1 MSGETPLRY
10 VDIFNGDADGL
21 IARHQ
26 YRLAFPVSAD
36 QLRLITGVKRDIA
49 LVGRLDASLVN
60 DEVTVFDISYDQNAA
75 AVEHLLAQGVHVRYF
90 DHHRAD
96 QLKMHALLDAHIDP
110 SPTICTSLLV
120 DQFLGG
126 AYRAWAITAAFGD
139 NLITVATQLASEQS
153 FAATETTAL
162 RELGECLNYNAYGER
177 EEDLYFRPAELAAR
191 LAPYENPL
199 AFIEADTAFATL
211 KHGVIDDLQRAI
223 AIAPYHVSAACAIFI
238 LPDEPWARRVSGAF
252 ANRVAEAHPARA
264 HAILTHNLA
273 GNFTVSIRAPVVAA
287 HSADRVA
294 LAFAGGGGRAS
305 AAGINQLASDEIAT
319 LIAKMDAVFD
329 PHAAPNS
336 APSMPTRESS

>member
-1 MSGETPLRY
+1 MRY

-26 YRLAFPVSAD
+26 YRLAFPVSNG

-49 LVGRLDASLVN
+49 LVGQLDASLA

-75 AVEHLLAQGVHVRYF
+75 AVEKLLAQGVHVRYF

-96 QLKMHALLDAHIDP
+96 KRKMHNLLDAHIDP

-120 DQFLGG
+120 DRFLGG
-126 AYRAWAITAAFGD
+126 AYRTWAITAAFGD
-139 NLITVATQLASEQS
+139 NLITVATQLACEQALS
-153 FAATETTAL
+153 VAETAAL

-199 AFIEADTAFATL
+199 TFMQADTAFATL
-211 KHGVIDDLQRAI
+211 KRGVVEDLQRAS
-223 AIAPYHVSAACAIFI
+223 AVAPHFVSTACAIFI
-238 LPDEPWARRVSGAF
+238 LPDAAWARRVSGAF
-252 ANRVAEAHPARA
+252 ANRIAEAHPARA
-264 HAILTHNLA
+264 HAILTQKLA
-273 GNFTVSIRAPVVAA
+273 GDFAVSIRAPMVAA
-287 HSADRVA
+287 HSADLVA

-305 AAGINQLASDEIAT
+305 AAGINQLAADEIAT
-319 LIAKMDAVFD
+319 LIAKMDAVFGAIAT
-329 PHAAPNS
+329 PIAAPHEL
-336 APSMPTRESS
+336 PHESS

>member
-1 MSGETPLRY
+1 MRY

-26 YRLAFPVSAD
+26 YRLAFPVSNG

-49 LVGRLDASLVN
+49 LVGQLDASLV

-96 QLKMHALLDAHIDP
+96 KLKMHALLDAHIDL
-110 SPTICTSLLV
+110 SPTTCTSLLV

-139 NLITVATQLASEQS
+139 NLITVATQLACEQALS
-153 FAATETTAL
+153 AAEAAAL

-191 LAPYENPL
+191 LAPYANPL
-199 AFIEADTAFATL
+199 AFMQADNAFATL
-211 KHGVIDDLQRAI
+211 KRGVIEDLQRAI
-223 AIAPYHVSAACAIFI
+223 AVAPHYVSTACAIFI
-238 LPDEPWARRVSGAF
+238 LPDAAWARRVSGAF

-264 HAILTHNLA
+264 HAILTQKQA
-273 GNFTVSIRAPVVAA
+273 GDFTVSIRAPVAAA

-294 LAFAGGGGRAS
+294 LAFVGGGGRAS

-319 LIAKMDAVFD
+319 LIVKMDAAFGSITT
-329 PHAAPNS
+329 PIS
-336 APSMPTRESS
+336 APHEPSRESS